1 VIIPLVQVSIN
12 KTNLC
17 GKFMMTQPTDDFTTT
32 IVAALQKRDFVH
44 RRVTNAV
51 AKKID
56 FVFEAIIEHL
66 DQNAHTITW
75 ESIETTKDLL
85 VIVAKVPSYEQMD
98 GSSRVVT
105 VGIPLDVIQ
114 HQSKDKVLEFFSFVT
129 DGKISNDNDD
139 EELEDYGD
147 VDDEPNIEDNKK
159 TIKRVLH

>member
-1 VIIPLVQVSIN
+1 
-12 KTNLC
+12 
-17 GKFMMTQPTDDFTTT
+17 MTQPTDEFTTT

-75 ESIETTKDLL
+75 ESIEATKDLL
-85 VIVAKVPSYEQMD
+85 VVVAKVPSYEQMD

-114 HQSKDKVLEFFSFVT
+114 HQSKDKVLEFFSFVM
-129 DGKISNDNDD
+129 DGNSSNNNNDGED
-139 EELEDYGD
+139 LEEYD
-147 VDDEPNIEDNKK
+147 VDDDDVIEDNKK